1 MKNTLRGEHEL
12 LFLQRL
18 HLDARRY
25 FGTIARVSRYE
36 TGSVLFSAGEGS
48 EGVFLL
54 RGGKAK
60 LEVSSGNGKT
70 LTLRIAWPGE
80 LLGLSAT
87 ITGHPYET
95 TATTMGPSE
104 ADFVARADFLHLL
117 NRYPEACF
125 QVVQMLSHEVSTV
138 EDRAG
143 FFRPARSASGK
154 LARLL
159 LAWCEDGGA
168 ETEEGI
174 RLVVPLSE
182 REIGQMIG
190 TTRET
195 IARLLGALKKKGIVQ
210 RIGHILLI
218 QDRPELE
225 RMIKPEPK
233 HLILT

>member
-1 MKNTLRGEHEL
+1 MKNTLCGEHEL

-18 HLDARRY
+18 PLDARQS
-25 FGTIARVSRYE
+25 FGTIARGSRHE

-48 EGVFLL
+48 QGVFLL
-54 RGGKAK
+54 RSGKAK
-60 LEVSSGNGKT
+60 LEMSSGKGKT

-87 ITGHPYET
+87 ITGNPYEG

-104 ADFVARADFLHLL
+104 ADFVARADFLRLL
-117 NRYPEACF
+117 DCHPEACF
-125 QVVQMLSHEVSTV
+125 QVVQMLSHEMSTV
-138 EDRAG
+138 EDRMG
-143 FFRPARSASGK
+143 FFRAARSASGN

-174 RLVVPLSE
+174 RLLVPLTE

-190 TTRET
+190 TTWET
-195 IARLLGALKKKGIVQ
+195 IARLLGALKNKGIAQ
-210 RIGHILLI
+210 RIGRIFLI
-218 QDRPELE
+218 QDKPALE
-225 RMIKPEPK
+225 RIVKPEAK
-233 HLILT
+233 RLILT